1 MSELRRSLLKKRTPL
16 GRTQSIA
23 PDAET
28 IEYQKKILFRLN
40 AAEGFLHLASWI
52 AALVVSIVFA
62 RQSYHTELR
71 TDFLRYDVNNTA
83 GPLNNTNPFSV
94 DSRSLGFYALIW
106 VDLPFPIITSLFH
119 LFIAFHP
126 SVKAYYYQ
134 QVFEY
139 DCNPLRWAEYSITA
153 SLMYWVILQLSG
165 VTNIFI
171 LIVVGVLMNVAL
183 QWQGYLQELLFK
195 KKNYVPTVTGWIIFM
210 GQWIVIL
217 AYFFAAVT
225 SPRPPGAERP
235 PWFVYSIV
243 IGLFFQFCLFGLVQL
258 SNVVKWPRF
267 MQGTY
272 AQEIAFSV
280 LSLTTKLF
288 LTWNLLIGVALNRI
302 E

>member
-1 MSELRRSLLKKRTPL
+1 M
-16 GRTQSIA
+16 
-23 PDAET
+23 
-28 IEYQKKILFRLN
+28 
-40 AAEGFLHLASWI
+40 
-52 AALVVSIVFA
+52 VSIVFA

-71 TDFLRYDVNNTA
+71 TDFLSYNASNT
-83 GPLNNTNPFSV
+83 PNPFSV
-94 DSRSLGFYALIW
+94 DSKSLGFYALIW

-126 SVKAYYYQ
+126 TVRAYYYE
-134 QVFEY
+134 QVFQY

-183 QWQGYLQELLFK
+183 QWQGYLQELLLK
-195 KKNYVPTVTGWIIFM
+195 KKNYVPTWTGWIIFM
-210 GQWIVIL
+210 GQWIIIL

-243 IGLFFQFCLFGLVQL
+243 IGLFF
-258 SNVVKWPRF
+258 
-267 MQGTY
+267 
-272 AQEIAFSV
+272 
-280 LSLTTKLF
+280 
-288 LTWNLLIGVALNRI
+288 
-302 E
+302 